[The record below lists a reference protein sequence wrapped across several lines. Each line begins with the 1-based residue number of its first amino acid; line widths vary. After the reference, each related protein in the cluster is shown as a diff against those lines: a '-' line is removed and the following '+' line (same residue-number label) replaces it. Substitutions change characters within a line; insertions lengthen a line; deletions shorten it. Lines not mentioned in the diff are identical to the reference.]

1 MTCYS
6 PTVVIAFLAIFSG
19 NGGRSD
25 SGFRSQ
31 GVAMASA
38 ASEYNSYNG
47 ELTFFDKDF
56 DHHNQETRQYNHYN
70 SEITDFEGNTVA
82 TNEDGDGLM
91 YHTYGRP
98 EPEPEIEGAG
108 DGK

>member
-6 PTVVIAFLAIFSG
+6 PTVVIAFLAILSG
-19 NGGRSD
+19 NGGHSD

-47 ELTFFDKDF
+47 ELAFFDQDF

-82 TNEDGDGLM
+82 TNEDGLM

-98 EPEPEIEGAG
+98 EPEKEGAG

>member
-1 MTCYS
+1 
-6 PTVVIAFLAIFSG
+6 
-19 NGGRSD
+19 
-25 SGFRSQ
+25 
-31 GVAMASA
+31 MASA

-82 TNEDGDGLM
+82 TDEDESLM

-98 EPEPEIEGAG
+98 EPKIEGEG

>member
-6 PTVVIAFLAIFSG
+6 PTVAIAFLAIFSG
-19 NGGRSD
+19 NGG
-25 SGFRSQ
+25 SQ

-47 ELTFFDKDF
+47 KLTFFDKDF

-82 TNEDGDGLM
+82 TNEDGLV
-91 YHTYGRP
+91 YHTYGR
-98 EPEPEIEGAG
+98 PEPEIEGAG